1 MRAAALPLSPTAP
14 TPTAGWVAMGLTLL
28 IWASFPLSIRAIGGS
43 SLTPVDVALLR
54 FGIPALVL
62 LPVLR
67 SRAAVL
73 RALPW
78 RLWAL
83 IGGGAGLPFLLVAA
97 AGGRA
102 ASASHVSALIAG
114 TTPLS
119 FALLGAL
126 CWGLPVERRRW
137 PALAAIVA
145 GVLLMVA
152 GLDSPGGTPWLGA
165 AWLLLASGMWS
176 AYTHGLRLA
185 GLDPLGGMVVVTY
198 PSLLATLALLGSGLV
213 DSHLGSAPARELWL
227 FGAVQ
232 GVAVGLLST
241 FCYGQSV
248 RLLGPQRSA
257 MTGALAPVLA
267 TAMAV
272 PLLGEWPGPLALAGL
287 LAISA
292 GVLRALR

>member
-1 MRAAALPLSPTAP
+1 MACASHEGEPEHAATA
-14 TPTAGWVAMGLTLL
+14 
-28 IWASFPLSIRAIGGS
+28 AS
-43 SLTPVDVALLR
+43 
-54 FGIPALVL
+54 
-62 LPVLR
+62 
-67 SRAAVL
+67 AATD
-73 RALPW
+73 
-78 RLWAL
+78 
-83 IGGGAGLPFLLVAA
+83 GARP

-213 DSHLGSAPARELWL
+213 DSHLDAAPARELWL

-257 MTGALAPVLA
+257 MTGALAPGQDLEHPMLGSALIEFDRALA
-267 TAMAV
+267 TLSEAQRHV
-272 PLLGEWPGPLALAGL
+272 LLLCYGADLSHADLRYTETPDAAPVICQAFRGLAAG
-287 LAISA
+287 
-292 GVLRALR
+292 RP